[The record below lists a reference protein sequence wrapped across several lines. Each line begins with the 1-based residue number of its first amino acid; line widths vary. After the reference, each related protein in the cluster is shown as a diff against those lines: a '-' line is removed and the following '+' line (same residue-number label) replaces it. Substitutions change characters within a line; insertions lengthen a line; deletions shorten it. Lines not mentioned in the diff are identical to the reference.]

1 MKLPRHPSE
10 RLRVIVASVVGV
22 VVAAAAAFAAPWQL
36 AVLTGWNA
44 SALTLLTWIWSSLAA
59 LSAAETR
66 AVATREDNSRTASL
80 FLLIVA
86 SSISLVVVLLAF
98 VEAERSRGALQVL
111 LNVSGAAGVL
121 LSWTVVHTV
130 FTLRYAHLFYTRAD
144 SPGGIDFP
152 RDSSTSGESL
162 PDYHDFAYVAFTVGM
177 TFQVSDTDVN
187 SKAMRRAILVHAMLS
202 WLFGA
207 IIVATTI
214 NLIANLLR

>member
-1 MKLPRHPSE
+1 MRLPRHPSE

-22 VVAAAAAFAAPWQL
+22 VVAIATTFATPWQL

-44 SALTLLTWIWSSLAA
+44 AALTLLIWIWSSIAPLT
-59 LSAAETR
+59 AAETH
-66 AVATREDNSRTASL
+66 AVSTREDNSRTASL
-80 FLLIVA
+80 LLLIVA
-86 SSISLVVVLLAF
+86 SSISLVVVLFAF

-152 RDSSTSGESL
+152 RDSSTSRDSL

-187 SKAMRRAILVHAMLS
+187 SKVMRRAILVHAMLS